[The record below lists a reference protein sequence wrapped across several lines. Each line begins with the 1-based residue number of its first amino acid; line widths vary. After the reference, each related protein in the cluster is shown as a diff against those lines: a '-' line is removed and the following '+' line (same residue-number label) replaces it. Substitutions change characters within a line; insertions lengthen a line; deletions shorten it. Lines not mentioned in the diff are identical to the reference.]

1 MKKVWGGE
9 LAYGSKTVDLH
20 VQRLRKKVGWRK
32 PCGPFTRWA
41 TGWRQNHELPLENR
55 PVHGLPGL
63 PAVWGGQLRADL
75 PVLQTALAR
84 EEAAA
89 RASYDLLFRTL
100 QMVES
105 VEVWSGPQDAA
116 QAIAQLSAQGNQSW
130 AALSLETDQKTFL
143 TQGTIPE
150 GFLDLS
156 GLVDPSHYAQ
166 SAFSY
171 QGRHYLQL
179 SGQLE
184 VQGAPLLLH
193 VAYDISSVYQ
203 TRQQQQQAHGRIFS
217 PSVCRLCRA
226 LLCHCPD
233 PHPAVGQARPHG
245 PAAGRRG
252 PVLPDGHHLGR

>member
-1 MKKVWGGE
+1 MSFRWKTALCMVCLVSLLFGV
-9 LAYGSKTVDLH
+9 GSCALIS
-20 VQRLRKKVGWRK
+20 LS
-32 PCGPFTRWA
+32 F
-41 TGWRQNHELPLENR
+41 
-55 PVHGLPGL
+55 
-63 PAVWGGQLRADL
+63 
-75 PVLQTALAR
+75 QTALAR

-130 AALSLETDQKTFL
+130 AALSLESDQKTFL

-184 VQGAPLLLH
+184 VQGAPLLLN
-193 VAYDISSVYQ
+193 VAYDPAA
-203 TRQQQQQAHGRIFS
+203 TAAGPWEDFS

>member
-1 MKKVWGGE
+1 MSFRWKTALCMVCLVSLLFGV
-9 LAYGSKTVDLH
+9 GSCALIS
-20 VQRLRKKVGWRK
+20 LS
-32 PCGPFTRWA
+32 F
-41 TGWRQNHELPLENR
+41 
-55 PVHGLPGL
+55 
-63 PAVWGGQLRADL
+63 
-75 PVLQTALAR
+75 QTALAR

-184 VQGAPLLLH
+184 VQGEPLLLN

-203 TRQQQQQAHGRIFS
+203 TRQQQQQAHGRIFLLLFA
-217 PSVCRLCRA
+217 VCAGLSYA
-226 LLCHCPD
+226 I
-233 PHPAVGQARPHG
+233 ARILTRPLDKLAHTAQQL
-245 PAAGRRG
+245 AAGDLSCRTGITSADEIGALAREFDAMAARQEEHVAALQATMEG
-252 PVLPDGHHLGR
+252 QDRFIGSFTHEL

>member
-1 MKKVWGGE
+1 MSFRWKTALCMVCLVSLLFG
-9 LAYGSKTVDLH
+9 AGSCALIS
-20 VQRLRKKVGWRK
+20 LS
-32 PCGPFTRWA
+32 F
-41 TGWRQNHELPLENR
+41 
-55 PVHGLPGL
+55 
-63 PAVWGGQLRADL
+63 
-75 PVLQTALAR
+75 QTALAR

-130 AALSLETDQKTFL
+130 AALSLESDQKTFL

-184 VQGAPLLLH
+184 VQG
-193 VAYDISSVYQ
+193 
-203 TRQQQQQAHGRIFS
+203 
-217 PSVCRLCRA
+217 
-226 LLCHCPD
+226 
-233 PHPAVGQARPHG
+233 
-245 PAAGRRG
+245 
-252 PVLPDGHHLGR
+252 

>member
-1 MKKVWGGE
+1 MSFRWKTALCMVCLVSLLFG
-9 LAYGSKTVDLH
+9 AGSCALIS
-20 VQRLRKKVGWRK
+20 LS
-32 PCGPFTRWA
+32 F
-41 TGWRQNHELPLENR
+41 
-55 PVHGLPGL
+55 
-63 PAVWGGQLRADL
+63 
-75 PVLQTALAR
+75 QTALAR

-130 AALSLETDQKTFL
+130 AALSLESDQKTFL

-184 VQGAPLLLH
+184 VQGEPLLLN

-203 TRQQQQQAHGRIFS
+203 TRQQQQQAHGRIFLLLFA
-217 PSVCRLCRA
+217 VCAGLSYA
-226 LLCHCPD
+226 I
-233 PHPAVGQARPHG
+233 ARILTRPLDKLAHT
-245 PAAGRRG
+245 PGRRSTSPPCRPPWRG
-252 PVLPDGHHLGR
+252 RTGSSAALPTS

>member
-1 MKKVWGGE
+1 MSFRWKTALCMVCLVSLLFG
-9 LAYGSKTVDLH
+9 AGSCALIS
-20 VQRLRKKVGWRK
+20 LS
-32 PCGPFTRWA
+32 F
-41 TGWRQNHELPLENR
+41 
-55 PVHGLPGL
+55 
-63 PAVWGGQLRADL
+63 
-75 PVLQTALAR
+75 QTALAR

-130 AALSLETDQKTFL
+130 AALSLESDQKTFL

-184 VQGAPLLLH
+184 VQGEPLLLN

-203 TRQQQQQAHGRIFS
+203 TRQQQGSPMPLPGSSPGRWTSS
-217 PSVCRLCRA
+217 PTRPSSWRPET
-226 LLCHCPD
+226 CP
-233 PHPAVGQARPHG
+233 
-245 PAAGRRG
+245 AGRESPRPMRSAPWPGSLTPWPPGRRSTSPPCRPPWRG
-252 PVLPDGHHLGR
+252 RTGSSAALPTS

>member
-1 MKKVWGGE
+1 MSFRWKTALCMVCLVSLLFG
-9 LAYGSKTVDLH
+9 AGSCALIS
-20 VQRLRKKVGWRK
+20 LS
-32 PCGPFTRWA
+32 F
-41 TGWRQNHELPLENR
+41 
-55 PVHGLPGL
+55 
-63 PAVWGGQLRADL
+63 
-75 PVLQTALAR
+75 QTALAR

-130 AALSLETDQKTFL
+130 AALSLESDQKTFL

-184 VQGAPLLLH
+184 VQGEPLLLN
-193 VAYDISSVYQ
+193 VAYATSPPSTRPGSNSS
-203 TRQQQQQAHGRIFS
+203 RPMGGFFS
-217 PSVCRLCRA
+217 FCLPSVQGSPMPLPGSSPGRWTSSPTRPSSWRPET
-226 LLCHCPD
+226 CP
-233 PHPAVGQARPHG
+233 
-245 PAAGRRG
+245 AGRESPRPMRSAPWPGSLTPWPPGRRSTSPPCRPPWRG
-252 PVLPDGHHLGR
+252 RTGSSAALPTS